1 VKGIPYT
8 DLTTSMIETLEATVF
23 SPPVLGKMLADRLK
37 ELAEAPEAAKAEIAA
52 LTAEVKRLDGALG
65 RLLDAIEA
73 GGDAKSLAAR
83 VNETQRQRDTVAAKL
98 EHASGQQIEADG
110 FDLELWL
117 TESAK
122 LLAGARNFLETDPE
136 GGRRVLRT
144 ALSKGLTVRPDPI
157 EGGWV
162 FEGVGQFS
170 ESGLRAVIEGRVT
183 TPTHDPLKLVPPG

>member
-1 VKGIPYT
+1 
-8 DLTTSMIETLEATVF
+8 M
-23 SPPVLGKMLADRLK
+23 
-37 ELAEAPEAAKAEIAA
+37 
-52 LTAEVKRLDGALG
+52 DGALG

-98 EHASGQQIEADG
+98 EHPSGQQIEAEG

-136 GGRRVLRT
+136 DGRRVLRT
-144 ALSKGLTVRPDPI
+144 ALAKGLTVRPDPI

-162 FEGVGQFS
+162 FEGVGQFY
-170 ESGLRAVIEGRVT
+170 ESGLRAVVEGRVT
-183 TPTHDPLKLVPPG
+183 GPTPDPLKLVPPARLERSWSEPPARHSSWQGKVGGSAKWRGFCYSLPSL